1 MVPVLISRSR
11 EEKESVEVDSELDHR
26 LSSYTQMSSVAEPS
40 IGSLIGSLE
49 AEGQLEGREE
59 KEG

>member
-1 MVPVLISRSR
+1 MLISSW

-40 IGSLIGSLE
+40 IGSLTGSLE
-49 AEGQLEGREE
+49 V
-59 KEG
+59 K

>member
-1 MVPVLISRSR
+1 MTLPTDLHCLADCACRPNWQEHS
-11 EEKESVEVDSELDHR
+11 
-26 LSSYTQMSSVAEPS
+26 LSSYTQISSVAEPS

-49 AEGQLEGREE
+49 AEGQLEEREE

>member
-1 MVPVLISRSR
+1 MVNITVIIPWR
-11 EEKESVEVDSELDHR
+11 HR

-49 AEGQLEGREE
+49 AEGQLEGWEE
-59 KEG
+59 KEGRAIGMHASCP